1 MTKANLV
8 CQARQT
14 GHVRVFLV
22 RDGTFRDGV
31 EMSAKSCGTVSAKI
45 LIEAKRA
52 SEMAALEAH
61 TKGSSLA
68 GVAAIAVS
76 RTDVAP
82 GPLPGELSLILH
94 FGQARLD
101 VRLELG
107 RAHELGAALLAAA
120 ASPELKALGMPSAS
134 STVL

>member
-1 MTKANLV
+1 
-8 CQARQT
+8 
-14 GHVRVFLV
+14 
-22 RDGTFRDGV
+22 
-31 EMSAKSCGTVSAKI
+31 
-45 LIEAKRA
+45 
-52 SEMAALEAH
+52 MAALEAH

-101 VRLELG
+101 IRLELG
-107 RAHELGAALLAAA
+107 RAHELGAALLEAT
-120 ASPELKALGMPSAS
+120 SPEVQLPDGALSVGSRSVSPS
-134 STVL
+134 

>member
-22 RDGTFRDGV
+22 RDGTFHDGV
-31 EMSAKSCGTVSAKI
+31 EMSAKDCGTVSAKI

-52 SEMAALEAH
+52 SEMAALKAH
-61 TKGSSLA
+61 AKGASLA
-68 GVAAIAVS
+68 DVAAIAVS

-101 VRLELG
+101 VRVGLARARELG
-107 RAHELGAALLAAA
+107 TALLEA
-120 ASPELKALGMPSAS
+120 ASHVGMAAG
-134 STVL
+134 VDHVK

>member
-31 EMSAKSCGTVSAKI
+31 EMSAKDCGTVSAKI

-52 SEMAALEAH
+52 SEMAALKAH
-61 TKGSSLA
+61 AKGSSLA

-107 RAHELGAALLAAA
+107 RAQELAAALLEAA
-120 ASPELKALGMPSAS
+120 ASADLKALGMPSAFDQ
-134 STVL
+134 VK